1 MRARWKDGCSR
12 FWTFLEISAIQ
23 LPSTLYCFS
32 WKFYSSSIR
41 FAEQN
46 MVDFTLFS
54 GVWLVLISAT
64 DKGRLLCCCRE
75 TQPTI
80 QSFFFVSHSRT
91 NTGVTNIVNDRRG
104 QFSAFQLATPV
115 TLHWSRDLLLV
126 QPHEIQPSLKLLIT
140 PVLLLPACV
149 PNVCSENNFRAS
161 RFFFPDHSEHLICL
175 FKSQPSA
182 ATCETSGP
190 D

>member
-1 MRARWKDGCSR
+1 MRAKWQDGCSR
-12 FWTFLEISAIQ
+12 FWTFLEISDIQ

-32 WKFYSSSIR
+32 WESYSSSIR

-46 MVDFTLFS
+46 MLDFTLLS

-75 TQPTI
+75 THPTI
-80 QSFFFVSHSRT
+80 RSFCFLLATAEQTQVLLISWMTAAVSLVFQS
-91 NTGVTNIVNDRRG
+91 
-104 QFSAFQLATPV
+104 ATPV
-115 TLHWSRDLLLV
+115 SLHWSRNLPLG

-149 PNVCSENNFRAS
+149 PNVCGENIFRAS
-161 RFFFPDHSEHLICL
+161 RVFFL
-175 FKSQPSA
+175 
-182 ATCETSGP
+182 TTVNT
-190 D
+190 